1 MKHLRHTALLLLF
14 ASAYGVAA
22 EPDAWRRSWP
32 QGATG
37 QDVPPDKVTEIPHSL
52 FGYAEDL
59 LKTKPYL
66 HIGEHYFPG
75 FRYACPN
82 GTSAY
87 LVRALYERPSN
98 GTFNVKQRGHDLLVR
113 HYALGPRSASHR
125 SALVVCLGFEPE
137 QVYVATGGA
146 L

>member
-1 MKHLRHTALLLLF
+1 MKHLWHIALLLLS
-14 ASAYGVAA
+14 ASACVAA
-22 EPDAWRRSWP
+22 EPDAWLRSWP

-37 QDVPPDKVTEIPHSL
+37 QDVPPDQITEIPHSL
-52 FGYAEDL
+52 FEYAEDL
-59 LKTKPYL
+59 LKNEPYF
-66 HIGEHYFPG
+66 HIGEGYFPG
-75 FRYACPN
+75 FSYACQS

-87 LVRALYERPSN
+87 LVRALYERPST
-98 GTFNVKQRGHDLLVR
+98 GTFNVKQHGHDLLVR
-113 HYALGPRSASHR
+113 HYALGPRSVSHR